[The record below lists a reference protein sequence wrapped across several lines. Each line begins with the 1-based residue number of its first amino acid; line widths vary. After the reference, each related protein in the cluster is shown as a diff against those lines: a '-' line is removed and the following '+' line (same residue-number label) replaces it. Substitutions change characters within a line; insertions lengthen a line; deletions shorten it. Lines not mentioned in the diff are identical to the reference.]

1 MLNSSHRIRRLR
13 CLVSTNSQ
21 TEAFAIRK
29 SLHDRWQDSLLPV
42 FERAFDEIARGD
54 RTIHIPKLEL
64 RLKIT
69 SEQELMEVLP
79 DLIEEQ
85 LRAQL
90 QSINWQTIPTTQ
102 SEFIWQE
109 TTTEQ
114 DQFATLL
121 QYLQIGSVPWQVAY
135 TSASEIAVN
144 LKEAC
149 HKERSQ
155 LLNYLS
161 NQPETAPFYFRL
173 LQLLPEAEFCVLIN
187 ALSDKFSPEWRT
199 AITEF
204 INFVLNPQNNSLN
217 QPTQWQLVAAI
228 LSECLRRSQQR
239 ISSDLSRIVAKIIA
253 ESGSEPDAF
262 FRSLPDAAAILF
274 QPQLSY
280 DNPSASPPNLSA
292 IENQEISMADSEV
305 RRSPLPPALNSEQ
318 QRDDRLSLP
327 LPNPPIVENQET
339 SIAER
344 EVRRSP
350 LNPALNSE
358 QQRDDRPSLPH
369 SNPPT
374 VENQETRV
382 ADGEATRSPLNPDA
396 ISLFENRHELSNRE
410 NELSNYALN
419 LAGEIAATGDEFPL
433 SVNYAGLVL
442 LHPFISPF
450 FEATGVKETNSKVI
464 ADSKIARAAALL
476 HFLATGQ
483 EELYEYELG
492 LIKILLGLEPET
504 PLLVGKGLLQE
515 GDRPEAER
523 VLQSTINYWSILK
536 STSINGLRS
545 SFLQRSGLL
554 QRTENGWKLQVEHQS
569 FDMLLEHLPWSISI
583 IKLSWMKQPLYTE
596 WQTF

>member
-350 LNPALNSE
+350 LNP
-358 QQRDDRPSLPH
+358 
-369 SNPPT
+369 
-374 VENQETRV
+374 
-382 ADGEATRSPLNPDA
+382 DA
-396 ISLFENRHELSNRE
+396 ISLFENRDELSNRE

-504 PLLVGKGLLQE
+504 PLLVGQGLLQE
-515 GDRPEAER
+515 GDREEAET
-523 VLQSTINYWSILK
+523 VLQSVINYWSILK

-554 QRTENGWKLQVEHQS
+554 RRTENGWKLQVEHQS

-583 IKLSWMKQPLYTE
+583 IKLSWMKQPLCTE